1 MLSARTIHGSIFIG
15 RVLAVMTFA
24 PPTFTVIKQTWE
36 LQWFVGRRIRGQAT
50 RCVVRAVLRVGN
62 NWLGGGAMT
71 FCGVQNSG
79 DVRGSRGAKHV
90 AVVYSANFG
99 KLHDSRF

>member
-1 MLSARTIHGSIFIG
+1 M
-15 RVLAVMTFA
+15 V
-24 PPTFTVIKQTWE
+24 
-36 LQWFVGRRIRGQAT
+36 RRKENTGASNEVRRQAI
-50 RCVVRAVLRVGN
+50 LRVGN

-79 DVRGSRGAKHV
+79 DFRGRRGAKHV

-99 KLHDSRF
+99 KLYDSRF